1 MYDIFILS
9 KDSQYYNF
17 QESTQ
22 TYVEA
27 LERMRYMEGLLEA
40 VENETF
46 YFVSKEFNI
55 LRKLPFETISYF
67 IKGPKN
73 A

>member
-46 YFVSKEFNI
+46 YFV
-55 LRKLPFETISYF
+55 
-67 IKGPKN
+67 
-73 A
+73 